1 MYKRYFISILTVF
14 SFTVSTTSLAE
25 ATSGKDNSQLS
36 ARNSKKTVKNKK
48 KKNTLSYNKIQKLN
62 KSKVATATVPVK
74 FNFTLDLSIPKISAD
89 KAYDLGYTGR
99 DVYVAVIDSGIETAH
114 PFFQNRVALEA
125 CFADTCPNGQSSM
138 IGPGAARPVHWHG
151 THVAGIIA
159 GKNNAFH
166 GVAPSAKII
175 AINVFD
181 PLNGATDENIVNAL
195 NWISS
200 LSSQYNIASVN
211 MSLGGSAIFK
221 STCDDY
227 IPSMTQAIKQLK
239 DKNIATVVA
248 SGNSYAVG
256 MSAPACISYA
266 VSVAATSTWTDKVTE
281 FSNISQYTTLAAP
294 GLTINS
300 SKLMGSY
307 SASSG
312 TSMAAPHVAGAFAV
326 YRSKFGVQ
334 SVDKVVS
341 DFQSTSVAALD
352 SYSGIYSKRIDFTK
366 LFTGQDPVT
375 TTTSTTS
382 TTSTTTSTTTTTIPT
397 TTTTIPSSTTS
408 TTTSTTVTTVP
419 VTTTTVISTN
429 FIATPSINRIRKVA
443 TGWYGITL
451 RYYTYANNSPYNIN
465 IYCYQSI
472 TSPVAYSTSF
482 RYNSGTLLNYEFN
495 TNYDINYCRATAV
508 NSNGQSSLYSNYEE
522 ITN

>member
-1 MYKRYFISILTVF
+1 MSKKYYTSIFISCLLLLT
-14 SFTVSTTSLAE
+14 STSNVE
-25 ATSGKDNSQLS
+25 AKSRKDNSQLS
-36 ARNSKKTVKNKK
+36 SPNSKKTIKNSK
-48 KKNTLSYNKIQKLN
+48 KKNTYTYKTVQRINN
-62 KSKVATATVPVK
+62 SKVSTATSKVK
-74 FNFTLDLSIPKISAD
+74 FNFTLDLSVPKIA
-89 KAYDLGYTGR
+89 ANQAHTLGYTGK
-99 DVYVAVIDSGIETAH
+99 DTYVAIIDSGIEAAH

-138 IGPGAARPVHWHG
+138 IGSGAARPVHWHG

-159 GKNNAFH
+159 GKNNSFS
-166 GVAPSAKII
+166 GVAPDAKII

-181 PLNGATDENIVNAL
+181 PLNGAYDGNIIAAL
-195 NWISS
+195 NWVAS

-211 MSLGGSAIFK
+211 MSLGGSTIFK

-227 IPSMTQAIKQLK
+227 IPQMTQAIKNLK

-281 FSNISQYTTLAAP
+281 FSNISQYTTLSAP

-307 SASSG
+307 GSSSG
-312 TSMAAPHVAGAFAV
+312 TSMASPHVAGAFAV
-326 YRSKFGVQ
+326 YRSKFGIQ
-334 SVDKVVS
+334 SVDKVVQ
-341 DFQSTSVAALD
+341 DFQSTSVPALD

-382 TTSTTTSTTTTTIPT
+382 TTAPSTTTTLPVT
-397 TTTTIPSSTTS
+397 T
-408 TTTSTTVTTVP
+408 TTVP
-419 VTTTTVISTN
+419 VTTTTIVTPSPTTTTTIPTVTTTTVVTTS
-429 FIATPSINRIRKVA
+429 FIAAPSINRIVKSG
-443 TGWYGITL
+443 TSWYGITL
-451 RYYTYANNSPYNIN
+451 RYYTYNGNAPYSIN
-465 IYCYQSI
+465 IYCY
-472 TSPVAYSTSF
+472 SPSSSVAYQTSF
-482 RYNSGTLLNYEFN
+482 RYNGGTLLNYEFT
-495 TNYDINYCRATAV
+495 TNNDIASCNATAV
-508 NSNGQSSLYSNYEE
+508 NSQGHTSAYSRTED
-522 ITN
+522 IQK